1 MHAHTCVCVCVC
13 LVCVCVCQWLRFR
26 NMQVCSSDLKHYTA
40 YITVHMYKYIHI
52 VHTAMHI
59 KINVPE
65 GSLSGVSALAVG
77 AGGCG
82 SGFGGFF
89 IGSRTGF
96 FLVGAGAAGLLGI
109 TGAWRRK

>member
-1 MHAHTCVCVCVC
+1 
-13 LVCVCVCQWLRFR
+13 
-26 NMQVCSSDLKHYTA
+26 
-40 YITVHMYKYIHI
+40 MYKYIH
-52 VHTAMHI
+52 TAMHV

-109 TGAWRRK
+109 TGAWRRKREERVIAQGRGGYTPERHSHMHFPED